1 VPADRVVPWDHRRG
15 GHRATADLNGVAG
28 PPTDDEERASAVFDA
43 LLEAIGAPPLGPD
56 ERAAVLRLA
65 KVVAD
70 ASQRRFAPLS
80 CYAAGIVAGADD
92 DADDR
97 STRLARL
104 AAILDQAE
112 AIAAGGAD
120 G

>member
-1 VPADRVVPWDHRRG
+1 
-15 GHRATADLNGVAG
+15 VAG
-28 PPTDDEERASAVFDA
+28 LPSDDEERASAVFDA
-43 LLEAIGAPPLGPD
+43 LLEAMGAPPLGSH

-80 CYAAGIVAGADD
+80 CYAAGIVVGADG
-92 DADDR
+92 ADDR

-104 AAILDQAE
+104 ATILDQAE